1 VTDGHQGSNCKECNM
16 NAKLSLSTTLRIFTA
31 IASAALPA
39 ASGIAAPPGSW
50 TSPPPVVD
58 IAYTASSA
66 ISGLKV
72 SASGAASGDVVLWSV
87 SRQLNLQGQP
97 ISWNPDGT
105 WLAWYQDTDKN
116 GTHAIVAGQPG
127 TAPRTVLTFPSG
139 GITRRPGIDT
149 MAWGRGCNGGSVIVF
164 LGDELWAHFDALYV
178 FDPFVVGAQARRIYE
193 MRHDQDGSP
202 DRGHG
207 IAYSPQGQYLAFVER
222 DDVGFNNVV
231 ALPLTCL
238 PGDSLPS
245 PAGDPQ
251 RLFPVRADAGI
262 EGRGWTTGLDW
273 SPDGRR
279 LAASVAPLL
288 VWQPGYRSWGTARIA
303 VGELAYSYANGIE
316 LVSAAETNMH
326 MVTSG
331 PPAGQTDYSDERP
344 SWGPSGVTAACDRV
358 AFMRSSVMT
367 LLDVPRAGYT
377 SADCAVPAPKG
388 LGKSAS
394 GFDWK

>member
-1 VTDGHQGSNCKECNM
+1 MFTKSM
-16 NAKLSLSTTLRIFTA
+16 LSSTRPAFAT
-31 IASAALPA
+31 IALAALPL
-39 ASGIAAPPGSW
+39 ASGIAAPPGGGIS
-50 TSPPPVVD
+50 TPPVVD

-66 ISGLKV
+66 INGLKV
-72 SASGAASGDVVLWSV
+72 SASGTASGDVVLWSV
-87 SRQLNLQGQP
+87 SRQLNLNGQP
-97 ISWNPDGT
+97 ISWNPDGS

-116 GTHAIVAGQPG
+116 RTHAIVAAQPG
-127 TAPRTVLTFPSG
+127 SAPRTVLTFPSG
-139 GITRRPGIDT
+139 GITRRNGLDV

-164 LGDELWAHFDALYV
+164 LGDESWAHFDAIYV
-178 FDPFVVGAQARRIYE
+178 FDPFVVPAQVSRIHE

-238 PGDSLPS
+238 PGDSLPRA
-245 PAGDPQ
+245 AGDPQ
-251 RLFPVRADAGI
+251 RLFRVQADAGI
-262 EGRGWTTGLDW
+262 ESRAWTTGLDW

-288 VWQPGYRSWGTARIA
+288 VWQSGMRSWGTARIA
-303 VGELAYSYANGIE
+303 VGELAYSYANGME
-316 LVSAAETNMH
+316 QVSAAQPNMR

-344 SWGPSGVTAACDRV
+344 SWGPSGATAACDRI
-358 AFMRSSVMT
+358 AFMRSAVIA
-367 LLDVPRAGYT
+367 LLDVPRDGYT

-388 LGKSAS
+388 IGKSAS
-394 GFDWK
+394 GLDWK